1 VSRAQNARPSELDA
15 VLDRCLDDL
24 VAGRATV
31 EQCLARWPEL
41 ASELRPALEAATAM
55 RAVPRTPERPPDPVR
70 RAAFMSALRETPQER
85 PRRAF
90 PRPRLPHLALPG
102 LRVAALAR
110 VAAVGVS
117 AAAVALVAVVLTLAD
132 GGSPAAASTL
142 TVFGGEVE
150 QLVDGE
156 WAPLLD
162 GTELEPGARLRTGAE
177 GRALLTFVDGST
189 AALDPRTELTIEAVE
204 LNGVRRI
211 ALAQQ
216 SGRLWNDVAPDGRVG
231 ASYTVRTPDAL
242 ITAQGTVFETTVGEE
257 TQVSTA
263 EGAVELTTDSERR
276 VLVAGERAS
285 ARQQQ
290 MLTATQPSDAR
301 PLLELRVDVP
311 FIAALVSPSG
321 QATGANPDGQ
331 LYNQIPGALTSSP
344 ASGPQS
350 LVAGALDPGV
360 YQLLLR
366 RVARG
371 PGELVI
377 AFDGVE
383 RRIPTARLGEVG
395 ETLLLRFEIGVGP
408 GGAPTARPIDLR
420 PVPAGADATLERLVV
435 TDRAQE
441 RAEQLAE
448 AVRARVA
455 AQLADRPQPTD
466 RPPTPLPP
474 SNVRPSATPR
484 PAPTV
489 GAPAPDDGALR
500 ARLLDRLRT
509 ALRDAPADVPPAQ
522 VFEAAWA
529 RLTEQLAA
537 QIGATRLAALR
548 AAIIEELRD
557 ELRDGVTPRLEP
569 SATATASG
577 LATATPT
584 PTATGDATA
593 DSTSDAPFA
602 NATPAP
608 TATPTPTPT
617 PTPTRDAASDLDGAT
632 R

>member
-1 VSRAQNARPSELDA
+1 MSRAQNARPSELDA

-24 VAGRATV
+24 VAGRASV

-41 ASELRPALEAATAM
+41 ASELRPALEAATVM
-55 RAVPRTPERPPDPVR
+55 RAVPRTPERPHDPVR
-70 RAAFMSALRETPQER
+70 RTAFMAALRETPQQR

-102 LRVAALAR
+102 LRLTALTR
-110 VAAVGVS
+110 VAAAGAS
-117 AAAVALVAVVLTLAD
+117 AAAVALIAVALTLAG

-150 QLVDGE
+150 QFVEGE

-162 GTELEPGARLRTGAE
+162 GTELGAGARLRTGAE

-189 AALDPRTELTIEAVE
+189 AAIDPGTELTIEAIE

-216 SGRLWNDVAPDGRVG
+216 SGRLWNDVAPDGRLG

-242 ITAQGTVFETTVGEE
+242 VSAQGTVFETTVGEE
-257 TQVSTA
+257 TQVITV

-276 VLVAGERAS
+276 VLVAGEQA
-285 ARQQQ
+285 AVRQHQ
-290 MLTATQPSDAR
+290 MLTATQSSDAS

-311 FIAALVSPSG
+311 FIAALVAPSG
-321 QATGANPDGQ
+321 RATGANPDGQ

-350 LVAGALDPGV
+350 LVVGALEPGV

-371 PGELVI
+371 PGELVL

-395 ETLLLRFEIGVGP
+395 ETLLLRFEISVGP
-408 GGAPTARPIDLR
+408 DGAPTARAIDLR

-441 RAEQLAE
+441 RAELLAE

-455 AQLADRPQPTD
+455 AQLADRPAPTD
-466 RPPTPLPP
+466 RPPTPAPSDRPP
-474 SNVRPSATPR
+474 SNVRPNATPR
-484 PAPTV
+484 PAPTADAGDAL
-489 GAPAPDDGALR
+489 GARLIQQLRAALR
-500 ARLLDRLRT
+500 A
-509 ALRDAPADVPPAQ
+509 APADVPRAQ
-522 VFEAAWA
+522 VFEEAWE
-529 RLTEQLAA
+529 RLTRQFVAQVDAA
-537 QIGATRLAALR
+537 RMATLR
-548 AAIIEELRD
+548 EAVIEELRD
-557 ELRDGVTPRLEP
+557 ELRDGPRGSIAP
-569 SATATASG
+569 SATATAPR
-577 LATATPT
+577 LATAKPET
-584 PTATGDATA
+584 DANDTSGSA
-593 DSTSDAPFA
+593 TSDAPSSD
-602 NATPAP
+602 ATP
-608 TATPTPTPT
+608 TATPT
-617 PTPTRDAASDLDGAT
+617 SSESSNLDGAT